1 MQGQEWSSRAKQKY
15 SGDENAE
22 VNFQENLRLG
32 MEMPGERVLTIGVD
46 DNGNL
51 TQVIWSRDKETTGS
65 SNEKVDQTKGS
76 MIKRGRGGPKKS

>member
-1 MQGQEWSSRAKQKY
+1 
-15 SGDENAE
+15 
-22 VNFQENLRLG
+22 
-32 MEMPGERVLTIGVD
+32 MPGERVLTIGVD

-51 TQVIWSRDKETTGS
+51 TQVIWSRDKETTGG

>member
-51 TQVIWSRDKETTGS
+51 TQVIWSRDKETTGG